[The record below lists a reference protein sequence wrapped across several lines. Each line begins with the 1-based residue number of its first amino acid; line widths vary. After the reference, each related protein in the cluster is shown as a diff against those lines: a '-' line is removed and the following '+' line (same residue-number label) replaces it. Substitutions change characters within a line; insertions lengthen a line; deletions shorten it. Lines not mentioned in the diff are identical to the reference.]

1 MLSGQDVSLR
11 KVRRKLAADGP
22 AETATAAAE
31 FLCRKVV
38 LTPLFRRLLDAGR
51 PPVIADKCLPDVAP
65 RYYPLDG
72 SVSPDSGQSFV
83 AGMDCGY
90 VLSATGMGLTPG
102 GIVVGATISEPAGRP
117 RKTGVVLERQ
127 AVLGGPKTVADLVA
141 GRVGALDSAARH
153 IGPLAP
159 MIPRYRNY
167 FHWLIECLPRLRG
180 IRAYEERS
188 GTDVSLLVPADLPE
202 WIFESLRLVG
212 VPKDRLVPA
221 ETAVYRTSDLVVPS
235 FPLPTA
241 AECAW
246 IRAQVLERA
255 AEDVGVETGTNVYI
269 SRTGAT
275 ERTVRNEDAVVS
287 ALSEYGFESYRLE
300 ELSVAAQAR
309 LFDEADLIVGAHGAG
324 LSNLVFCT
332 DGAALELFGKKV
344 KSNYANIAETVGI
357 HYESLQCAAAG
368 VDLVVDTDRLVN
380 VVGALD
386 DRA

>member
-1 MLSGQDVSLR
+1 
-11 KVRRKLAADGP
+11 
-22 AETATAAAE
+22 
-31 FLCRKVV
+31 
-38 LTPLFRRLLDAGR
+38 
-51 PPVIADKCLPDVAP
+51 
-65 RYYPLDG
+65 
-72 SVSPDSGQSFV
+72 
-83 AGMDCGY
+83 
-90 VLSATGMGLTPG
+90 
-102 GIVVGATISEPAGRP
+102 
-117 RKTGVVLERQ
+117 
-127 AVLGGPKTVADLVA
+127 
-141 GRVGALDSAARH
+141 
-153 IGPLAP
+153 

-180 IRAYEERS
+180 IRVYEERT

-221 ETAVYRTSDLVVPS
+221 EAPVYRTSDLVVPS

-241 AECAW
+241 TECAW

-269 SRTGAT
+269 SRAGAT

-332 DGAALELFGKKV
+332 DGTALELFGRKI